1 MKDIVLIKGNR
12 FGLNIHM
19 DGEVAFEEIVEAFS
33 KKLTEGRK
41 FFGSSTV
48 SIDFDGRQLSREQE
62 QVMVNLIHNNTDME
76 VFCVVDENM
85 AVVRPGDLNQEVEK
99 EVVTET
105 VVEKVVEKVVETI
118 IPKEAAVFHQGTLR
132 SGQELNVDSGI
143 VIIGDVNPGAK
154 VTAAGNVIVIG
165 SLKGYAHAGNG
176 GSDGACVFA
185 LNMQPTQ
192 IRISRVIARSPD
204 RFQAGKTNPQIAYL
218 EDNRIVIE
226 EIHNSLY
233 KDFTFLN

>member
-1 MKDIVLIKGNR
+1 MKDVVLIKGNR

-19 DGEVAFEEIVEAFS
+19 DATVSFEEIISAFT
-33 KKLTEGRK
+33 KKLIEGRK
-41 FFGSSTV
+41 FFGTSTV
-48 SIDFDGRQLSREQE
+48 SIDFDGRKLNREEE
-62 QVMVNLIHNNTDME
+62 QTMVNLIHHNTDME

-85 AVVRPGDLNQEVEK
+85 AVVRPGDLNKEK
-99 EVVTET
+99 EIVTET
-105 VVEKVVEKVVETI
+105 VVEKIVEKVVESKV
-118 IPKEAAVFHQGTLR
+118 PKEAAIFHQGTLR
-132 SGQELNVDSGI
+132 SGQELDVDSGI
-143 VIIGDVNPGAK
+143 IIIGDVNPGAK
-154 VTAAGNVIVIG
+154 VTAKGNIIIIG
-165 SLKGYAHAGNG
+165 NLKGYAHAGSD

-204 RFQAGKTNPQIAYL
+204 KFEKGKTKPQIAYL
-218 EDNRIVIE
+218 EENRIVIE